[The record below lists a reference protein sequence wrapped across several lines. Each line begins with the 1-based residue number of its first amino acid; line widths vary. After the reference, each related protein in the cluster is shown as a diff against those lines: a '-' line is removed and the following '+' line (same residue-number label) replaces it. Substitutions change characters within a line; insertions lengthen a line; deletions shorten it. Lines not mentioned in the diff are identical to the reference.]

1 MADAVPRIRA
11 VGTIED
17 HRVSFDS
24 STGEV
29 CPNCHVLHRD
39 IDGLEADLKLKN
51 RKIASLEEDRERKAQ
66 RSEFWDVAMQLFHHY
81 QAVCNKRRS
90 PWSEKRFWE
99 IEPHLR
105 AAKFGPR
112 VCQRAIDGAAYES
125 WVSQRRNGTLKWHV
139 DWVKIFES
147 PSNVEDRANR
157 APKGWSLAYS
167 IEMRSWPPQTPGPED
182 VQSFWGIRPPAGW
195 APPSAQNRDGQVALL
210 GVVADN

>member
-1 MADAVPRIRA
+1 MAEPVPRIRA
-11 VGTIED
+11 VGTIEE

-24 STGEV
+24 STGEI
-29 CPNCHVLHRD
+29 CPNCNVFKHD
-39 IDGLEADLKLKN
+39 IDSLEADLKLKN

-66 RSEFWDVAMQLFHHY
+66 RSEFWDVAMQLFFHY
-81 QAVCNKRRS
+81 QAVCHKRKS

-105 AAKFGPR
+105 QAKFGPR

-167 IEMRSWPPQTPGPED
+167 LEMASWPPQHPGPED
-182 VQSFWGIRPPAGW
+182 VQSFWGIRPPKGW
-195 APPSAQNRDGQVALL
+195 TPPATQTVTGQGTLL